1 MIISKIL
8 HISTVL
14 LVLITKVASQ
24 GKRGLNYNNA
34 TWANYFVGHPQI
46 TWAYNWGWPS
56 NGLDSSFEFVPMLW
70 GVPSGPD
77 SDWTNTALAAK
88 NILGFNE
95 PDLGSQANTIPSVAA
110 AGFQAY
116 FQPLAGKVNIGGPAV
131 TNAGYGDLPY
141 MGLGWS
147 DSFLADCKGC
157 QIDFFPIHWY
167 DNASASTFENY
178 VTLAHSR
185 SGGKPIWVTEFMLQ
199 DSEAAQ
205 IAFLEEVMPWMDAQP
220 WIQRYSYFGVFED
233 YLINGAGNGLS
244 NIGVTYATY
253 I

>member
-1 MIISKIL
+1 MITSKIL

-14 LVLITKVASQ
+14 LALITKVASQ

-34 TWANYFVGHPQI
+34 TWANYFVGHQQI
-46 TWAYNWGWPS
+46 TWGYNWGWPS

-77 SDWTNTALAAK
+77 SDWTNAALAAK

-116 FQPLAGKVNIGGPAV
+116 FQPLAGKLNIGGPAV
-131 TNAGYGDLPY
+131 TNPGYGDLPY

-147 DSFLADCKGC
+147 DSFLADYKGC

-199 DSEAAQ
+199 DSDAAQ
-205 IAFLEEVMPWMDAQP
+205 ISFLEEVMPW
-220 WIQRYSYFGVFED
+220 
-233 YLINGAGNGLS
+233 NGRSALDS
-244 NIGVTYATY
+244 KIFLFWVL
-253 I
+253 